1 MDHLWSVV
9 QEAANAPQPHQI
21 LFVFQLKTQN
31 DFLFLLFDSFFFCKG
46 LKDGFVKACVADVF
60 LHHTSLVMS
69 LTW

>member
-31 DFLFLLFDSFFFCKG
+31 DFLFLLFDFSFCKG
-46 LKDGFVKACVADVF
+46 LKDGFMKACVSFVF